1 MPVINGRGR
10 VGIRRPSAVSA
21 LLLDTYSG
29 AAVAYSLRKLSSAYS
44 GSAIRVR
51 RSSDNTEQNIGF
63 NASGNLDTIALTSF
77 VGAGNGFVTTWYDQS
92 GNGRNSVQS
101 VAANQPLIVSAGV
114 VSATGIRFDGS
125 NDRLVSASTFTLLR
139 PATAIGV
146 LSNLSTGANYGPK
159 PVYGFGG
166 STFIALLAVSQYS
179 NNTLTVSSSSGAGS
193 NFEGSQILPKA
204 YTQGQFVLDSAIF
217 TTTQYTHSLN
227 GNSTSGNYT
236 VTSYD
241 ANNIYFSIG
250 NYYFYGYAK
259 FDIKEVVYFSGNKS
273 SDLAAI
279 SSNINSKYSIY

>member
-63 NASGNLDTIALTSF
+63 NASGNLDTVAMTSF

-92 GNGRNSVQS
+92 GNGRNVVQ
-101 VAANQPLIVSAGV
+101 ATATYQPLIVSAGV
-114 VSATGIRFDGS
+114 VSTTGVRFDGTD
-125 NDRLVSASTFTLLR
+125 DRLVTSSTFTLSR
-139 PATAIGV
+139 PATAFGV
-146 LSNLSTGANYGPK
+146 LSNLSTGGYVK

-166 STFIALLAVSQYS
+166 STYIALLAVSQYGS
-179 NNTLTVSSSSGAGS
+179 NTLTVSSSGGAGN
-193 NFEGSQILPKA
+193 NFEGSQILPKT

-217 TTTQYTHSLN
+217 TTTQYTHVLN
-227 GNSTSGNYT
+227 GNSTSSNYT
-236 VTSYD
+236 VSSLD
-241 ANNIYFSIG
+241 ATNSYFSIG
-250 NYYFYGYAK
+250 NYFFYGWAK
-259 FDIKEVVYFSGNKS
+259 FHIKEVVYFSGNKS
-273 SDLAAI
+273 SDLSAI